1 MILLMSRLPGGH
13 SMSAGRRP
21 EKLGYQQ
28 STVCWYVLPGQI
40 HEQNVKV
47 VISWEH
53 CMTETSL
60 ESKTTLVMYT
70 WSVCVSWL
78 SCTFQGG
85 VQPNV
90 VPPEFKASEYDICYW
105 NSLWKK
111 SWISVSLFYLL
122 ILSDKLY
129 NHSTEPSL
137 WPTQLYGTVYQQQ
150 FVKLTAC
157 ICLSAGS
164 NNCHLLTYIADLS
177 ATDGL
182 SC

>member
-1 MILLMSRLPGGH
+1 
-13 SMSAGRRP
+13 
-21 EKLGYQQ
+21 
-28 STVCWYVLPGQI
+28 
-40 HEQNVKV
+40 V

-53 CMTETSL
+53 CRTETSL
-60 ESKTTLVMYT
+60 ESKTTLVMNT
-70 WSVCVSWL
+70 WCVCVSWL

-105 NSLWKK
+105 NFLWKK
-111 SWISVSLFYLL
+111 SRISVSLFYLL

-150 FVKLTAC
+150 LMKLTAC
-157 ICLSAGS
+157 ICLGAGS
-164 NNCHLLTYIADLS
+164 NNCHFFTYLLCRFDSNRWAFLLIILFGKIMNLPLLFAGTLFVEK
-177 ATDGL
+177 
-182 SC
+182 